1 MIRRPPRS
9 TLFPYTTLFRSLDL
23 PVRVG
28 LARARGRQGATADR
42 FEAETVGFFE
52 KVREGYLALARRE
65 PQRLRIIDA
74 AAPLSEVEQRIA
86 QALGELQARERPSR
100 GPPVAR

>member
-1 MIRRPPRS
+1 VDAALIDALALAVHGDLKPDC
-9 TLFPYTTLFRSLDL
+9 TLLLDL
-23 PVRVG
+23 PVMVG
-28 LARARGRQGATADR
+28 LARARTRQGATADR

-65 PQRLRIIDA
+65 PQRFRIIDA

-86 QALGELQARERPSR
+86 QALGELQARELR
-100 GPPVAR
+100 A